1 MIADLLQ
8 RSTFPASGT
17 PVTCGLSGGADST
30 ALVLLAV
37 AAGCE
42 VTAIHVDHGLR
53 SSAVDD
59 QRCAERTAERL
70 DIEFRVEHID
80 LVDGPNLEA
89 RARVA
94 RQLVLGPDAMTGHTA
109 DDQAETL
116 LLALLRGSGA
126 SGLAA
131 MTPGPTRP
139 ILGLRRSETSAL
151 CAAEGFEVA
160 HDPSNDDPRFRR
172 NRVRHELLP
181 LMNELAVRDMAPIL
195 ARTAAL
201 LRDDDQF
208 LDQLSAGIDP
218 SDALALAAAPR
229 PLASRA
235 IRRWLESGGYPPDA
249 ATISRVLAVAAGD
262 AAGCDV
268 GARRRVSRHQQRLV
282 LAPAPANQV
291 ENRSGPP
298 DPVAYGIDHG
308 LPISSDRDHE

>member
-1 MIADLLQ
+1 MIADVLR
-8 RSTFPASGT
+8 RSTFPPPGT
-17 PVTCGLSGGADST
+17 RVTCGLSGGADST
-30 ALVLLAV
+30 ALVVLAV

-53 SSAVDD
+53 PSAVDD
-59 QRCAERTAERL
+59 QLSARRTAERL
-70 DIEFRVEHID
+70 EVEYRVEHID

-94 RQLVLGPDAMTGHTA
+94 RQLVLGPDVLTGHTA

-139 ILGLRRSETSAL
+139 ILALRRSETVEL
-151 CAAEGFEVA
+151 CATEGFEVA
-160 HDPSNDDPRFRR
+160 DDPSNSDPRFRR

-181 LMNELAVRDMAPIL
+181 LMNDLAARDVAPIL
-195 ARTAAL
+195 ARTAGL

-208 LDQLSAGIDP
+208 LDRLSDEIDP
-218 SDALALAAAPR
+218 TDALGLAAAPR

-249 ATISRVLAVAAGD
+249 ATVSRVLAVAAGD

-268 GARRRVSRHQQRLV
+268 GAGRRVSRHQQRLV
-282 LAPAPANQV
+282 LAPASEPAQQ
-291 ENRSGPP
+291 
-298 DPVAYGIDHG
+298 
-308 LPISSDRDHE
+308 